1 MNKVEFFKKL
11 MNNDNCDM
19 FEAILNLLEDIGE
32 AYSEQH
38 KNDEVRIDSYGVEAD
53 FDRDIYC
60 MGCVVDSKR
69 ETEYIKWRDILNEFW
84 LQETGEWR
92 YGE

>member
-11 MNNDNCDM
+11 MNNKDCDM
-19 FEAILNLLEDIGE
+19 FEVLLNLLENIGE
-32 AYSEQH
+32 AYSEKH
-38 KNDEVRIDSYGVEAD
+38 RDDEVRVSSLGAEAD

-60 MGCVVDSKR
+60 RGCVVGNKR
-69 ETEYIKWRDILNEFW
+69 KTELIKWRDILNEFW

-92 YGE
+92 